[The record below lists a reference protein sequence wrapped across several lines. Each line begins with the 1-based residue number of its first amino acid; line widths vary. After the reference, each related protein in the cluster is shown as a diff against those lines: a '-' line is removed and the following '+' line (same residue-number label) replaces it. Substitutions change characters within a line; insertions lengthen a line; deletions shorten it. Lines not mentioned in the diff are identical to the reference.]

1 MVSRSTAALLGRK
14 ALDSLA
20 KGQVL
25 SKVMEKPNAGQGAVR
40 LDSELSLERGLWGDS
55 QQRWQKALNNI
66 VRIGVTMVTLVFRPP
81 VRNVFIPIHVRA
93 VTEP

>member
-25 SKVMEKPNAGQGAVR
+25 SKVMEKPNAGQDAVR
-40 LDSELSLERGLWGDS
+40 LDSELSSGCLRRVLGGQD
-55 QQRWQKALNNI
+55 
-66 VRIGVTMVTLVFRPP
+66 
-81 VRNVFIPIHVRA
+81 
-93 VTEP
+93 

>member
-1 MVSRSTAALLGRK
+1 MVALLGRK

-40 LDSELSLERGLWGDS
+40 LDSELSSGCLWRVLGTRLEAVLEAGGRSWGHTWWLG
-55 QQRWQKALNNI
+55 RWAL
-66 VRIGVTMVTLVFRPP
+66 
-81 VRNVFIPIHVRA
+81 
-93 VTEP
+93 EPDCLGANSSFSAN

>member
-1 MVSRSTAALLGRK
+1 MLSRSTAALLGRK

-40 LDSELSLERGLWGDS
+40 LDSELSSGCLCRVLGGQD
-55 QQRWQKALNNI
+55 
-66 VRIGVTMVTLVFRPP
+66 
-81 VRNVFIPIHVRA
+81 
-93 VTEP
+93 